1 MRVSSRGRIVDSQS
15 THRGSIPRT
24 RTMLMATKKRSAVKK
39 GLTAADKAA
48 TIVHLTD
55 TVAHNIAHTD
65 THVQMTKRTV
75 KKSASGKHNV
85 EHADRHIKG
94 AAEHVKKLQQKLALD
109 SKYKPAIKELKKAQA
124 KTTP

>member
-1 MRVSSRGRIVDSQS
+1 MAAKRRVSRRS
-15 THRGSIPRT
+15 T
-24 RTMLMATKKRSAVKK
+24 KK

-65 THVQMTKRTV
+65 THVAMAKRTGG
-75 KKSASGKHNV
+75 SGSKKHNL
-85 EHADRHIKG
+85 EHAGSHVKG

-109 SKYKPAIKELKKAQA
+109 PKYKPAIRELKSAQK
-124 KTTP
+124 KTSP